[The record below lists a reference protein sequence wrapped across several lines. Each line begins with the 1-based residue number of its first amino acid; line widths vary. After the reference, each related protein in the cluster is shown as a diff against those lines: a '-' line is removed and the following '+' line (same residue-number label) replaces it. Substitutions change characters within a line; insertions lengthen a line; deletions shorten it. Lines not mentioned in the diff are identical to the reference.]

1 MDKKGLVKDIII
13 VVLALAVTGLAY
25 IGWSKGFLNFGSKK
39 ESSVPAQQ
47 IQDETAGW
55 KTYTNEKYGFEIK
68 YPPNYNVS
76 NLRDGIVGKSLESK
90 YSFIDF
96 SDLQKPYGPVNKSI
110 IINGIEGMESKILGN
125 MDGGIDYGVSF
136 KSQKTQ
142 NGYLGVGFLTNAKGY
157 ESKIEEFKEIL
168 STFKFIK

>member
-1 MDKKGLVKDIII
+1 MNKLKGILIII
-13 VVLALAVTGLAY
+13 LAVLIGVFGYLYLSGKYKPTGPL
-25 IGWSKGFLNFGSKK
+25 KK
-39 ESSVPAQQ
+39 VS
-47 IQDETAGW
+47 DETAGW